1 MEKAEKE
8 FSGESGDWQ
17 KELEYEKR
25 STVVK
30 NTLRNLLL
38 ILNNDHAR
46 L

>member
-8 FSGESGDWQ
+8 FSGENEDWQ

-30 NTLRNLLL
+30 NTFKESL
-38 ILNNDHAR
+38 INPE
-46 L
+46 